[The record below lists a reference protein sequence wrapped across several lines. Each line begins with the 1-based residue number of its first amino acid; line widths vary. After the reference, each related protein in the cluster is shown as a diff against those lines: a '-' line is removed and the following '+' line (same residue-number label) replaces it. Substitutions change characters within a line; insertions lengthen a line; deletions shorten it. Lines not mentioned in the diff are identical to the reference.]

1 MEATT
6 FSSVSFAEGRF
17 RRAYKGTCT
26 APPSKRGKEI
36 VVKELKDSYTWDAAD
51 WDVTL
56 RIHKK
61 ASQLSR
67 GFNSFSRTNYPIRFT
82 VYNVTNQSTDPN
94 SRPKLGESV
103 IVEEYIAGEF
113 KKWCSNYGFISAES
127 QSMPT
132 FMHWSW
138 VHTRGEMMVGD
149 LQGVWK
155 HDGFLLTDPVI
166 ISLKQQ
172 FWPNRHRSRRND
184 HVLQSTQVQQS
195 LPRPT
200 PSDFISSV
208 PQHKLRECM
217 GKLAQLQAATTYTV
231 DLNLS
236 PRTRQIV
243 ASVLR
248 SVAK

>member
-1 MEATT
+1 M
-6 FSSVSFAEGRF
+6 
-17 RRAYKGTCT
+17 
-26 APPSKRGKEI
+26 
-36 VVKELKDSYTWDAAD
+36 
-51 WDVTL
+51 
-56 RIHKK
+56 
-61 ASQLSR
+61 
-67 GFNSFSRTNYPIRFT
+67 
-82 VYNVTNQSTDPN
+82 
-94 SRPKLGESV
+94 
-103 IVEEYIAGEF
+103 EEYIAGEF

-127 QSMPT
+127 QSMPA

-155 HDGFLLTDPVI
+155 PDGFLLTDPVI
-166 ISLKQQ
+166 MSLSNSFGPTDTGAEGMIMFFNQHKC
-172 FWPNRHRSRRND
+172 NNYC
-184 HVLQSTQVQQS
+184 QS

-200 PSDFISSV
+200 PSDFINSV

-248 SVAK
+248 SVAKRY

>member
-67 GFNSFSRTNYPIRFT
+67 GFNSFPRTNYPIRFT
-82 VYNVTNQSTDPN
+82 EITVHNVYNQSTDPI
-94 SRPKLGESV
+94 SRPKLDESV

-113 KKWCSNYGFISAES
+113 NKWCSNYGFISAES
-127 QSMPT
+127 QSMPA

-155 HDGFLLTDPVI
+155 PDGFLLTDPVI
-166 ISLKQQ
+166 MSLSNS
-172 FWPNRHRSRRND
+172 FGPTD
-184 HVLQSTQVQQS
+184 TGAEGMIMFFTQVQQ
-195 LPRPT
+195 L
-200 PSDFISSV
+200 
-208 PQHKLRECM
+208 
-217 GKLAQLQAATTYTV
+217 
-231 DLNLS
+231 LS
-236 PRTRQIV
+236 II
-243 ASVLR
+243 
-248 SVAK
+248 AKAHSQ